1 MRKLL
6 LAGMIVAT
14 SLFAQ
19 GGNHQDYNSNSYK
32 TINSQKYSLN
42 ENQKESLIY
51 MYQEE
56 KLARDVYITLGKKWN
71 LRPFLNIQKAE
82 QVHMNA
88 VKSLLKKYNI
98 PVPVVP
104 DEVGKFNLP
113 ELTEL
118 YNKLVAKGMKSKK
131 DALEV
136 GKEIEILD
144 IKDLEE
150 RMKDAT
156 PDMKMVFSRLKAGS
170 EHHLKAFNINLG
182 IS

>member
-1 MRKLL
+1 MKKLL

-14 SLFAQ
+14 SLFAH
-19 GGNHQDYNSNSYK
+19 GGNYQNDNSNSYR
-32 TINSQKYSLN
+32 TMNSQKYSLN
-42 ENQKESLIY
+42 EKQKESLIY

-88 VKSLLKKYNI
+88 VKSLLEEYNI

-104 DEVGKFNLP
+104 EVGKFNLK
-113 ELTEL
+113 EIAEL

-170 EHHLKAFNINLG
+170 EHHLKAFTKWLKKY
-182 IS
+182 